1 LQKEK
6 QQQEKKNA
14 EPKIRPFSSSKLHTR
29 RSTKKLKSASSSPNV
44 TSYLRKNTSSGTISE
59 GMPSGYNDFMRK
71 KVALSVAVQVKK
83 NPYRIDIRN
92 ALARFIMLFL
102 SKFLYILNLKI

>member
-83 NPYRIDIRN
+83 IHIELIFEMR
-92 ALARFIMLFL
+92 
-102 SKFLYILNLKI
+102 